1 MTKKKK
7 KQIEFG
13 LDSFNILSFYLDD
26 EISDVDENNVGYSIQ
41 FRQEMSRKDSIF
53 SILLKVNAQEGEDA
67 EEPLAKI
74 ETRTSFIIQ
83 DIDQLIDGDSVN
95 IPNHLAVTLLSISL
109 STTRGAIAAK
119 TEEHLLK
126 NHPLPLINP
135 KQMYEDFLRSQEE
148 SK

>member
-1 MTKKKK
+1 MTEENK

-13 LDSFNILSFYLDD
+13 LHSFNILSFELDD
-26 EISDVDENNVGYSIQ
+26 EIKAINEKNIGYSIQ

-53 SILLKVNAQEGEDA
+53 SILLKVNALEGEDA
-67 EEPLAKI
+67 EEPLVKI

-95 IPNHLAVTLLSISL
+95 IPDHLAITLLSISL
-109 STTRGAIAAK
+109 STTRGALAAK
-119 TEEHLLK
+119 TEEHLLN

-135 KQMYEDFLRSQEE
+135 KQMYEDFLQSQEE
-148 SK
+148 S